1 MQYLKE
7 ESSDFV
13 DFYKFNVISIGCS
26 QSCPRHTQSVDKV
39 LITNMY
45 VLSLVILLIF
55 CIQLGIHGN
64 LKIDDVNF
72 GECGQAYRGMLKVLE
87 ND

>member
-1 MQYLKE
+1 
-7 ESSDFV
+7 
-13 DFYKFNVISIGCS
+13 
-26 QSCPRHTQSVDKV
+26 
-39 LITNMY
+39 MY

-87 ND
+87 NDWWSMAQERIELFSWRFCVQLGIYGIFTLILPF